1 MIKEIKTK
9 DLKPKEFIKDKIN
22 EIKSLVGNANAFCA
36 LSGGVDSSVTAVLA
50 HQALGARLKCYFL
63 QNGLMREN
71 EAETVVATFKKLGI
85 TVNVYQ
91 CEDQFLNA
99 LKGRQDPEDKRNAI
113 TKTFY
118 EDVFPQIMKE
128 IGAQY
133 LFQGTIYTDIEETVA
148 GIKRQHNVL
157 EQVGIDTLVKYG
169 YKVVEPLVQLR
180 KDGVRRVG
188 KALGLPPT
196 IFKRIPFPG
205 PALAARVIGEV
216 TKERIAIVRKAT
228 AIVEKELKGIAAFQ
242 YLAILH
248 EDMVTGIRDGK
259 RKFGYQIELRC
270 WESKDATVAKP
281 KRLPYPKLEKI
292 AEKICQFIPDV
303 VSVTYNITAKPP
315 STIEA
320 V

>member
-9 DLKPKEFIKDKIN
+9 DLEPKEFIKEKIA
-22 EIKSLVGNANAFCA
+22 EIKSLIGNGIAFCA
-36 LSGGVDSSVTAVLA
+36 LSGGVDSSVTAVLGYK
-50 HQALGARLKCYFL
+50 ALGDRFKCYFL
-63 QNGLMREN
+63 QNGLMREG
-71 EAETVVATFKKLGI
+71 EAEMIVATFKKLGI
-85 TVNVYQ
+85 KVNVHK
-91 CEDQFLNA
+91 CENRFFNA
-99 LKGRQDPEDKRNAI
+99 LKGIKDPEEKRQAI
-113 TKTFY
+113 TNTFY
-118 EDVFPQIMKE
+118 QDVFPQIMKE

-157 EQVGIDTLVKYG
+157 EQLGIDTLVKYG

-180 KDGVRRVG
+180 KDGVRKIG
-188 KALGLPPT
+188 KALGLPVV

-216 TKERIAIVRKAT
+216 TPEKIAVVRKAT
-228 AIVEKELKGIAAFQ
+228 SIVEKELKGFDAFQ

-248 EDMVTGIRDGK
+248 EDMVTGIKDKK
-259 RKFGYQIELRC
+259 RKFGFQIEVRC
-270 WESKDATVAKP
+270 WDSKDATIARP
-281 KRLPYPKLEKI
+281 IRLPYPKLEKI
-292 AEKICQFIPDV
+292 ADKICLLIPDV
-303 VSVTYNITAKPP
+303 VSVTYNITKKPP